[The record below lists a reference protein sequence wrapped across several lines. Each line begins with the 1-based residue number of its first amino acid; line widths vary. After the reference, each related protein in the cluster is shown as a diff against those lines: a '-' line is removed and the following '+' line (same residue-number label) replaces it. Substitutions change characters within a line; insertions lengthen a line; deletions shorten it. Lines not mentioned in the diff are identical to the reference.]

1 MCMHT
6 RARVCTYIDIYI
18 HIRVRTYMQTYVNTH
33 TRIHSY
39 VCIYLYTQRYPTN
52 NSTVILEQPIDQTA
66 QRHGQRT
73 EQVLKLQKISPPS
86 LTPITQKP
94 FHTISTPNT
103 NTNNNNND
111 NNNNNSCL
119 AHRDETHESSEVSLR
134 FSQRNQTPHP
144 NKQYTWQSRT
154 RTLH

>member
-73 EQVLKLQKISPPS
+73 EQELKPQKISPPS

-94 FHTISTPNT
+94 FHTISTPNK
-103 NTNNNNND
+103 NTNNNNN
-111 NNNNNSCL
+111 NKNSCL